1 MQIPKKEI
9 NGIIFANSR
18 FYRESL
24 TLVLNLDIMKFP
36 LLFIALCITQLS
48 FAQENLQVFIFDI
61 TSEAENVRLSNMH
74 KIPLNEGYNNQPSFT
89 SNHTLVLSANNEG
102 QSDILEYNLNT
113 QEKRWINAK
122 TAGGEYSPQQIPLS
136 SDIAAVRLDPNGLQR
151 LYRYDSKTGA
161 STLLIDDLAVAYF
174 SFYNNQKL
182 LATVLNQESMDLTL
196 IDLESKTVDTLWT
209 DAGRALQKIPGTD
222 TMSYTLK
229 NEDGKYDLY
238 GFDIETGDS
247 YYVCELL
254 MDVQD
259 YVWVNDL
266 QILAGLRN
274 RLYLYDTL
282 GFPEWE
288 RMASI
293 EEYGIRDI
301 TRMAVSPDGKKLAVV
316 GTQLPQE

>member
-1 MQIPKKEI
+1 
-9 NGIIFANSR
+9 
-18 FYRESL
+18 
-24 TLVLNLDIMKFP
+24 
-36 LLFIALCITQLS
+36 
-48 FAQENLQVFIFDI
+48 
-61 TSEAENVRLSNMH
+61 
-74 KIPLNEGYNNQPSFT
+74 
-89 SNHTLVLSANNEG
+89 
-102 QSDILEYNLNT
+102 
-113 QEKRWINAK
+113 
-122 TAGGEYSPQQIPLS
+122 
-136 SDIAAVRLDPNGLQR
+136 
-151 LYRYDSKTGA
+151 
-161 STLLIDDLAVAYF
+161 
-174 SFYNNQKL
+174 
-182 LATVLNQESMDLTL
+182 MDLTL